1 MPDLASTLHDLALDL
16 DATAIDR
23 LAVYVDLLA
32 SAGFNLTSLRDRDPE
47 ALVRR
52 HIAESLAFG
61 QLLNR
66 RGLLDGPVRVL
77 DIGAGAGLPGIPLKI
92 AWPAIHLTLLES
104 VGKKCRFMQD
114 AAAHLGLDNVDVLEG
129 RAEDFARDP
138 TQRETYDLVV
148 ARAVAPLPV
157 LLEYALPFLR
167 LGGTLA
173 APKGSAALT
182 EIDAAQAALS
192 ELGAHL
198 EDAPQLRPPGGT
210 PQTVVIV
217 VKDAPTSDRYPRRA
231 GIPSKRPLARQHP
244 AH

>member
-1 MPDLASTLHDLALDL
+1 MPDLASTLRDLSLDL
-16 DATAIDR
+16 DAAALDR
-23 LAVYVDLLA
+23 LAAYRDLLA
-32 SAGFNLTSLRDRDPE
+32 TAGFNLTSLRDRDPE

-61 QLLNR
+61 RLLDR
-66 RGLLDGPVRVL
+66 RGLLDGSVRVL

-92 AWPAIHLTLLES
+92 AWPSIQLTLLES

-114 AAAHLGLDNVDVLEG
+114 AAAQLGLDNVDVLEG

-138 TQRETYDLVV
+138 GLRETFDLVV

-157 LLEYALPFLR
+157 LLEYALPYLR

-173 APKGSAALT
+173 APKGSAAIS
-182 EIDAAQAALS
+182 EIDAAQPALQ

-198 EDAPQLRPPGGT
+198 QDAPQLRPPDGI
-210 PQTVVIV
+210 PLTVVIV
-217 VKDAPTSDRYPRRA
+217 VKDAPTSGRYPRRA
-231 GIPSKRPLARQHP
+231 GIPSKRPLH
-244 AH
+244 